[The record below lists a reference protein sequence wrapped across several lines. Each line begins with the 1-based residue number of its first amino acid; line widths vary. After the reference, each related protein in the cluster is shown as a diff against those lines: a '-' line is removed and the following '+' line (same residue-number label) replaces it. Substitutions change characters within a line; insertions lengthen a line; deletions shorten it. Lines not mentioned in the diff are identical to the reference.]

1 MLSADWTSDW
11 RHPYPFRLLA
21 LESEHDGEM
30 GQFSA
35 TVAILGL
42 SVRVQW
48 DYADTPLKADLRNMM
63 SDMSWLE
70 KSHACIPYADYEAL
84 KAAEAWAK
92 ANGWP
97 DAD

>member
-21 LESEHDGEM
+21 LESEHDGDM

-42 SVRVQW
+42 SIRVQL

-63 SDMSWLE
+63 SDISWLE
-70 KSHACIPYADYEAL
+70 SSTVSMPYAEYTAL
-84 KAAEAWAK
+84 VEDAAKWRESQ
-92 ANGWP
+92 N
-97 DAD
+97 

>member
-21 LESEHDGEM
+21 LESEHDGDL

-48 DYADTPLKADLRNMM
+48 DYADTPLKAELRNMM

-70 KSHACIPYADYEAL
+70 SSTVSMPYAEYTAL
-84 KAAEAWAK
+84 VEDAAKWRESQ
-92 ANGWP
+92 N
-97 DAD
+97 